1 MLKYFNTGVIRN
13 INFPKIKRKILK
25 QVWLLRIS
33 IAGIFLAL
41 LYLTLLLFGYLL
53 DSVGVGKYLRIVNSF
68 IFTPRAKIESI
79 GGRTNILILGKAGY
93 GQKAPDLTDTII
105 FVSLSL
111 WEPRLVMVSISRD
124 IWIPEIRAKLN
135 SAYYW
140 GNQKQSG
147 GGLILAKSTVEEIM
161 GTPVQYGLVIDF
173 SGFKKII
180 DTLGGI
186 EVIVENSFVDEK
198 FPLPGKENDLCAGD
212 LEFRCRWET
221 IKFDQGKAFMDGA
234 TALKFVRSR
243 NAQGDEGTDLA
254 REARQQKVLGAIKE
268 TALSGRTIFSPQKII
283 SLLRIIKEVSETD
296 IDGNAASILARRFLA
311 SRNDIK
317 SFVIPEN
324 LLVHPPISPR
334 YDNQYVFLPKNGDW
348 EEIRDW
354 VKKNLY

>member
-41 LYLTLLLFGYLL
+41 VYLILLLFGYLL
-53 DSVGVGKYLRIVNSF
+53 DSVGVGKYLSYVNSF
-68 IFTPRAKIESI
+68 IFTPRTKIESTS
-79 GGRTNILILGKAGY
+79 GRTNILILGKAGS
-93 GQKAPDLTDTII
+93 GQVAPDLTDTII

-111 WEPRLVMVSISRD
+111 WEPKLVMVSIPRD

-140 GNQKQSG
+140 GNQKQAG
-147 GGLILAKSTVEEIM
+147 GGLTLAKSTVEEIM

-180 DTLGGI
+180 DMLGGI
-186 EVIVENSFVDEK
+186 EVMVENSFVDKK
-198 FPLPGKENDLCAGD
+198 FPIPGKENDLCEGD
-212 LEFRCRWET
+212 PQFKCRWET
-221 IKFDQGKAFMDGA
+221 IKFDQGKALMDGE

-243 NAQGDEGTDLA
+243 NSEGDEGTDLA
-254 REARQQKVLGAIKE
+254 REARQQKVLTAIKE
-268 TALSGRTIFSPQKII
+268 RALSGQTIFSPQKII
-283 SLLRIIKEVSETD
+283 SLLGIIKEILETD
-296 IDGNAASILARRFLA
+296 IDGNAASILTRRFLA
-311 SRNDIK
+311 SRNNIK

-324 LLVHPPISPR
+324 LLVRPPISPR
-334 YDNQYVFLPKNGDW
+334 YDNQYVFIPKDDSWQEVQKGLEN
-348 EEIRDW
+348 I
-354 VKKNLY
+354 LY